1 MSDDETRQAWVSYHD
16 DCVHLNLPHQHGV
29 LTLRF
34 PVTAALAM
42 ADALRE
48 GALAAYE
55 GKSGVPLQ
63 VSKLPVEREVE
74 DREVH

>member
-1 MSDDETRQAWVSYHD
+1 MSDETRQAWVSYHN
-16 DCVHLNLPHQHGV
+16 DCVHLNLPHDRGV

-34 PVTAALAM
+34 PVEMALAL

-55 GKSGVPLQ
+55 GKSGAPLQ
-63 VSKLPVEREVE
+63 VLKMPVEREVAA
-74 DREVH
+74 REVH